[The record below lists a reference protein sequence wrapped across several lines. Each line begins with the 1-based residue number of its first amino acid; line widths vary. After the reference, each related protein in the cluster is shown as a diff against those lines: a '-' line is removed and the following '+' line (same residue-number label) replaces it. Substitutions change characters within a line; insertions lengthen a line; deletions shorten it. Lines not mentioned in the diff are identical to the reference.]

1 MAVERVNGGSATSSG
16 AGKTE
21 RSQGDVLMT
30 TMKMSILAACI
41 AIAGLCLMIPQDTA
55 AQVGGDNVITNGEFT
70 AADPSSPNRALGWEG
85 GRRVFVNGEY
95 AGEVVGPAGV
105 LAQVIPLSKVAELL
119 AQGRGNFYISFQI
132 LNAPP
137 VGSDTGLFLS
147 FAGRV
152 FDVDQYRNNAANPGK
167 VEISFMDDDF
177 KVLGDRTLAFQV
189 KGITRRILLDDISL
203 TCTASGGNGEEVE
216 PTPTVN
222 PEQVRPPS
230 GLGTTESVDPNAT
243 PTPRPASGLDTE
255 SFRITVNPPIV
266 YITPGSTGT
275 RSYDLTF
282 ELKNR
287 DGSAI
292 SSDEAADRNAK
303 VTFELLGDQ
312 EVGYLSS
319 TDKDGNVRKLTT
331 AKENFADYL
340 LGSTENNE
348 KGVDPKQISFNLNQ
362 AKDGLIRL
370 MVRVEIDA
378 PRPGQKEDLSQPLEL
393 CTVVPIVIR
402 TQPGVSAKGTMDA
415 RGLAPLQRFNRIFVE
430 SPLPS
435 GS

>member
-1 MAVERVNGGSATSSG
+1 
-16 AGKTE
+16 
-21 RSQGDVLMT
+21 MT
-30 TMKMSILAACI
+30 TVKMSILAACI
-41 AIAGLCLMIPQDTA
+41 AMAGLCLMMPQDGI
-55 AQVGGDNVITNGEFT
+55 AQGGTNNVITNGEFT
-70 AADPSSPNRALGWEG
+70 AADPSSPSRALDWEG
-85 GRRVFVNGEY
+85 GRRVFVNGDY

-105 LAQVIPLSKVAELL
+105 LAQVIPSSKVAELL
-119 AQGRGNFYISFQI
+119 AQGRGVVYISFQI
-132 LNAPP
+132 LNAPS

-167 VEISFMDDDF
+167 VEISFTDNDF

-189 KGITRRILLDDISL
+189 KGITRRILLDDISV
-203 TCTASGGNGEEVE
+203 TYTPSGGGGEEVQ

-222 PEQVRPPS
+222 PQQVRPPS
-230 GLGTTESVDPNAT
+230 GLGTTSSADPNAT
-243 PTPRPASGLDTE
+243 PTPRPPSGLDMD

-266 YITPGSTGT
+266 YVTPGSIGT
-275 RSYDLTF
+275 HVYDLNF
-282 ELKNR
+282 ELTNR
-287 DGSAI
+287 DGSATG
-292 SSDEAADRNAK
+292 SSEVANRNAK

-319 TDKDGNVRKLTT
+319 TDQDGNVRKLTST
-331 AKENFADYL
+331 RENFADYL
-340 LGSTENNE
+340 LGATKNSDA
-348 KGVDPKQISFNLNQ
+348 GVDPKQLSFGLSQ

-378 PRPGQKEDLSQPLEL
+378 PRPGQTQNLSQPLEL

-415 RGLAPLQRFNRIFVE
+415 RGLAPLDRFNRIFVE